1 MEIKEKRRE
10 FASIM
15 FTNIHVP
22 IRNSRYV
29 AFNFVNRLN

>member
-15 FTNIHVP
+15 FTNIP